1 MKQASLFYAN
11 TLDPMKIRHT
21 FHLWKISFSS
31 ENEGNSSS
39 LGKRLIKNEPMGH
52 KQVDG
57 WIDKWCL
64 GIQGPGTGLDSS
76 FSSAS
81 FLA

>member
-52 KQVDG
+52 K
-57 WIDKWCL
+57 
-64 GIQGPGTGLDSS
+64 
-76 FSSAS
+76 
-81 FLA
+81 